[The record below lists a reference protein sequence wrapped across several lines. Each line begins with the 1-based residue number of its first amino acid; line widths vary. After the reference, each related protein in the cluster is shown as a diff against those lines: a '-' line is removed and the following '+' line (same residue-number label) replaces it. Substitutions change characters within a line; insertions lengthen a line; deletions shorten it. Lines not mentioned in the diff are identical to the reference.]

1 LKQWVG
7 QEKDLAAYLPVL
19 KTYLGHDSFA
29 ETAYYLR
36 LTADVFPD
44 LTLKLEGQYPEM
56 IPTLEGAADEAD

>member
-1 LKQWVG
+1 MKQWVAQG
-7 QEKDLAAYLPVL
+7 KDLAVYLPVL

-44 LTLKLEGQYPEM
+44 ITLKLEGQYPEM
-56 IPTLEGAADEAD
+56 IPGLESGAYETD

>member
-1 LKQWVG
+1 V
-7 QEKDLAAYLPVL
+7 
-19 KTYLGHDSFA
+19 

-56 IPTLEGAADEAD
+56 IPTLENADEAD